1 MMIANNQ
8 ENSFIMILTSTL
20 RVYACL
26 VFLAVRV
33 RGAAGYTESL
43 LAYVTITTVRV
54 AVTQWSASSFHTDL
68 VFCIFSLSTKDR
80 IAHLALCGNMTI

>member
-8 ENSFIMILTSTL
+8 ENSFIMILTLTL

-26 VFLAVRV
+26 VFLALRV

-43 LAYVTITTVRV
+43 LAYVTIATVCI
-54 AVTQWSASSFHTDL
+54 AVTQWSARSFHTDL
-68 VFCIFSLSTKDR
+68 IEQAVLIR
-80 IAHLALCGNMTI
+80 R